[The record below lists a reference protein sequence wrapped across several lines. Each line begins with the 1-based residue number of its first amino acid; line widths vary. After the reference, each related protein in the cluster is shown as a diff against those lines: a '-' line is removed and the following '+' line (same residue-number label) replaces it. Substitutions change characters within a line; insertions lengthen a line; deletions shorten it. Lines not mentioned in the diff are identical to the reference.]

1 MSGASISQFDGRL
14 VNQQRQINDRVF
26 RLFDSSKYLTTLRSN
41 ISPCQ
46 KATTLIL
53 ITMYNLSFHL
63 WKPSKKSLG
72 TKKAIKNEPAV
83 FWPVGF
89 LQIFLHEKIPR
100 HSQLFSWAKIIDMNE
115 KWDAKVFF
123 FFSLSSSCTL
133 SCSLRLNFA
142 KSLLIF
148 CLVRSVSTCEARSS
162 ASTSSSSFIL
172 TEEDFLNNQFLLRQ
186 IAGWSIKQ
194 FAALSTSQSGLC
206 RLLNSIFGSHIRGG
220 CLTTRLGDNSLLS
233 EKRRLLFVFLK
244 ETIQSP
250 PGYLGIVRQNFL
262 PEVRPWT

>member
-1 MSGASISQFDGRL
+1 MSKDNRYERKVRCKG
-14 VNQQRQINDRVF
+14 
-26 RLFDSSKYLTTLRSN
+26 
-41 ISPCQ
+41 
-46 KATTLIL
+46 
-53 ITMYNLSFHL
+53 LS
-63 WKPSKKSLG
+63 
-72 TKKAIKNEPAV
+72 
-83 FWPVGF
+83 
-89 LQIFLHEKIPR
+89 
-100 HSQLFSWAKIIDMNE
+100 
-115 KWDAKVFF
+115 

-142 KSLLIF
+142 KSLLIL

-172 TEEDFLNNQFLLRQ
+172 TEGDFLNNQFLLRH
-186 IAGWSIKQ
+186 ITGWSIEQ

-250 PGYLGIVRQNFL
+250 PGCLGIVRQNFFTWGPTL
-262 PEVRPWT
+262 NVATPKSSRCLYGQYAFYGLMSHVLVKQLLSVRVKICEVWCYQNMFELSFLSF